1 VRLVARLLRLI
12 WGGEVDRALRPVL
25 AVGLAGSIAGGAM
38 YPFLGIWAIKHLGAS
53 QTALSIGFL
62 GGALAAGAVGY
73 LGGHL
78 SDHIGRRPL
87 ILAGWA
93 GQILGGLG
101 LLLVGHHVVLGLV
114 VMASF
119 ASLGALGGSAS
130 TAMVADLVPPEK
142 HEAAYAAVRVANNL
156 GISIGPPLGALLL
169 IGQRWP
175 RLFVGAAVFG
185 LFGLAL
191 AYRYIPRRGLYAPE
205 EPPQR
210 GSFGV
215 IRRDR
220 AFLLFMGSAVFASM
234 TYVAFESL
242 LPISLVSSHGLA
254 PAAWGFLLVINPIL
268 VTLVQ
273 LRLTRATSRIAPA
286 LKLAVAMPL
295 MGLPFLLLNVS
306 SAIPVVALVVLVFVF
321 GEMLWV
327 PTSQAVVS
335 AMAPADVRGAY
346 MGVFGGS
353 WAVAWALAP
362 FFGLQVRSAF
372 GDSVMW
378 VCVAAISLI
387 AGATGAAAARG
398 RGAIS
403 PEAVASAA

>member
-87 ILAGWA
+87 ILVGWA

-169 IGQRWP
+169 IGQHWP

-254 PAAWGFLLVINPIL
+254 PAAWGFLLIINPIL

-273 LRLTRATSRIAPA
+273 LRLTRAASRIAPA

-378 VCVAAISLI
+378 ACVAAISLI

>member
-87 ILAGWA
+87 ILVGWA

-169 IGQRWP
+169 IGQHWP

-205 EPPQR
+205 KPPQR

>member
-1 VRLVARLLRLI
+1 
-12 WGGEVDRALRPVL
+12 
-25 AVGLAGSIAGGAM
+25 
-38 YPFLGIWAIKHLGAS
+38 
-53 QTALSIGFL
+53 
-62 GGALAAGAVGY
+62 
-73 LGGHL
+73 
-78 SDHIGRRPL
+78 
-87 ILAGWA
+87 
-93 GQILGGLG
+93 
-101 LLLVGHHVVLGLV
+101 
-114 VMASF
+114 MASF

-169 IGQRWP
+169 IGQHWP

-273 LRLTRATSRIAPA
+273 LRLTRATSRITPA

-378 VCVAAISLI
+378 ACVAAISLI

-403 PEAVASAA
+403 REAVASAA